1 MAEFAS
7 TESQIVVPTG
17 RAFDYGSMSASDA
30 DGLRAKA
37 DNIRRLSQSST
48 AQIIELGHELMEVKQ
63 QLPHGR
69 FENWVRA
76 ECGINIRTAENYI
89 RAAQLAKDKNE
100 TVSLL
105 PPGLVYRLAS
115 KSAPTEI
122 VEEVLDRAGK
132 GEVIDPRE
140 VEDSLRTARRQK
152 AKANQKEKKRKQRG
166 VSAKTRKRLEA
177 EEEKREE
184 KQRLAEE
191 RCQQVAVAILERI
204 GDDGVRFFLNAV
216 RDEYVWDIFRSLEA
230 LLAAPQAA
238 E

>member
-1 MAEFAS
+1 
-7 TESQIVVPTG
+7 
-17 RAFDYGSMSASDA
+17 
-30 DGLRAKA
+30 
-37 DNIRRLSQSST
+37 
-48 AQIIELGHELMEVKQ
+48 MEVKQ

-69 FENWVRA
+69 FENWVQA

-105 PPGLVYRLAS
+105 PPSLVYRLAS

-140 VEDSLRTARRQK
+140 VEDSLRTARREK
-152 AKANQKEKKRKQRG
+152 AKASQKEKKRKQHEA
-166 VSAKTRKRLEA
+166 SAKARKRREV
-177 EEEKREE
+177 EEEERNEAR
-184 KQRLAEE
+184 RLAEE
-191 RCQQVAVAILERI
+191 RCQQVAAAILERI
-204 GDDGVRFFLNAV
+204 GDDGVRFFLDAV
-216 RDEYVWDIFRSLEA
+216 RDKFVPDIIRRLEA
-230 LLAAPQAA
+230 LLAAPQPN